1 MRGPL
6 GTQPRARA
14 TIMSDL
20 EPFAVPTKE
29 ARRLLGNKS
38 NASLYTAIAR
48 GELEA
53 IKDGKKTLI
62 TTRSIRRRQENL
74 PRAQIRG
81 RS

>member
-1 MRGPL
+1 M
-6 GTQPRARA
+6 AD
-14 TIMSDL
+14 II
-20 EPFAVPTKE
+20 EPFAVPVKE

-38 NASLYTAIAR
+38 NASLYMAIAR

-74 PRAQIRG
+74 PRAQIQGHR
-81 RS
+81 